1 MRFLTFATA
10 AVLLL
15 PAVFAKDQSEI
26 DIKLVKL
33 IEENKQTE
41 LRNYLKKKI
50 PINVKNAALRLAV
63 EKNRVKIARAL
74 IDNGANIN
82 VQDENGRTPLMIATL
97 RNYPSMVRM
106 LLISNASEQIKDK
119 NGDTALIHSIRAN
132 NMKCFTILSDT
143 YPEIDEQKAR
153 GKALFIA
160 VKLGRIEMA
169 KILIERHADL
179 EYRSLGETALTV
191 ASARGY
197 FDVVKLLIE
206 KGADVNA
213 TDSCRHIALM
223 EACSRGHF
231 DIAKL
236 LIENGADVNVMD
248 GIYGNTALMLANNK
262 NRSEEDCI
270 KVMKL
275 LIENGAD
282 TEVENKLTRT
292 VLLQAA
298 IQDRFDIVKFLIK
311 NGANILFAKNR
322 HLPNIFVMDRKTKE
336 TVVGCLIKHEFTKF
350 KDFVKQK
357 IRKILNYNLPSEES
371 LQLQNKC

>member
-1 MRFLTFATA
+1 MRFLAFVTA

-15 PAVFAKDQSEI
+15 PTVFAKSEI
-26 DIKLVKL
+26 DAKLVKF

-63 EKNRVKIARAL
+63 EKNRVKIACML
-74 IDNGANIN
+74 INNGANPRIK
-82 VQDENGRTPLMIATL
+82 DENGITPLMIAAIK
-97 RNYPSMVRM
+97 NYPSMVRLLM
-106 LLISNASEQIKDK
+106 KMEGGLRTEDNDGNYAAIHAILRNNVEAYNELWAFKPCGLPRKQHLAEILISTLELN
-119 NGDTALIHSIRAN
+119 R
-132 NMKCFTILSDT
+132 
-143 YPEIDEQKAR
+143 P
-153 GKALFIA
+153 
-160 VKLGRIEMA
+160 EMA
-169 KILIERHADL
+169 KILIDNRFQFIPKDGI
-179 EYRSLGETALTV
+179 SKALTI
-191 ASARGY
+191 ATRKGY

-206 KGADVNA
+206 KGADINA
-213 TDSCRHIALM
+213 EDSFGCTALM
-223 EACSRGHF
+223 EACSCGHF

-236 LIENGADVNVMD
+236 LIENGADVNVKD
-248 GIYGNTALMLANNK
+248 EILRVTALMLANNK

-270 KVMKL
+270 KIMKL

-298 IQDRFDIVKFLIK
+298 IEGRFDIVKFLIK

-322 HLPNIFVMDRKTKE
+322 HLPDIFVMDRKTKQ
-336 TVVGCLIKHEFTKF
+336 TVIGCLIKHAFTKF

-357 IRKILNYNLPSEES
+357 LEKF
-371 LQLQNKC
+371 

>member
-1 MRFLTFATA
+1 MRFLAFVTA

-15 PAVFAKDQSEI
+15 PTVFAKSEI
-26 DIKLVKL
+26 DTKLVKL

-50 PINVKNAALRLAV
+50 PIDVKNTALRLAV
-63 EKNRVKIARAL
+63 EKNQVKIARIL
-74 IDNGANIN
+74 IDNDAQIN
-82 VQDENGRTPLMIATL
+82 VKDENGRTPLMIATL

-106 LLISNASEQIKDK
+106 LLISNANERIKDK
-119 NGDTALIHSIRAN
+119 NGDTALIHSIRSN
-132 NMKCFTILSDT
+132 YMECFTILSNT

-179 EYRSLGETALTV
+179 EYHFYGKTALTV

-213 TDSCRHIALM
+213 TNSCGYTALM

-236 LIENGADVNVMD
+236 LIKNGADVNAKDM
-248 GIYGNTALMLANNK
+248 GSFTALMYALGK
-262 NRSEEDCI
+262 ERDCI
-270 KVMKL
+270 ELMKL

-298 IQDRFDIVKFLIK
+298 IEGRFDIVKFLIK

-322 HLPNIFVMDRKTKE
+322 HLPNIFVMDRKTKQ
-336 TVVGCLIKHEFTKF
+336 TVIGCLIKHEFTKF

-357 IRKILNYNLPSEES
+357 IRKILNYNLPSDES
-371 LQLQNKC
+371 L